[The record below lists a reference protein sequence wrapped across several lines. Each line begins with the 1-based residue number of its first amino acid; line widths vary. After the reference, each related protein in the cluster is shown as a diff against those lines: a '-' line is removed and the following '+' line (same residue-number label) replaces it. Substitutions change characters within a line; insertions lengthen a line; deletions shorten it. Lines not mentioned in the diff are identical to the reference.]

1 MAWPHA
7 RHRNP
12 QTNIDRRSGCRRHR
26 AASRQARRSAR
37 APQTR
42 LIILSALSG
51 EEHVVTGLNLGADD
65 YITKPFSLREVVARV
80 CVLLRSNSHH
90 SGHVALSCDEL
101 VLDGATNRVTVQ

>member
-1 MAWPHA
+1 MVPRRLRRLPSGRRTCSSSTGVCPA
-7 RHRNP
+7 RSP
-12 QTNIDRRSGCRRHR
+12 QSIK
-26 AASRQARRSAR
+26 
-37 APQTR
+37 
-42 LIILSALSG
+42 LIILSDLAG

-101 VLDGATNRVTVQ
+101 VLDGATNRVTVQGKLMNLRG